1 MRVGHG
7 DTSCLSYGWRVS
19 SRSPS
24 SGSADYRSAP
34 PGGSPEHRPEYTRE
48 HEPAV
53 EDDVGPVS
61 RLRTWREG
69 IRRRPPVD
77 RAYRLVVAV
86 AGFVVIGV
94 GVVLLP
100 LPGPGWLIIFL
111 GLGLLATEY
120 EWSRRLLAH
129 AKERFGRRTDWV
141 GEQSIVVRALVGL
154 GCLALVGAVLAAV
167 LWWFGVPTWLPDWV
181 PLVDAIPTRA

>member
-1 MRVGHG
+1 M
-7 DTSCLSYGWRVS
+7 
-19 SRSPS
+19 
-24 SGSADYRSAP
+24 
-34 PGGSPEHRPEYTRE
+34 
-48 HEPAV
+48 
-53 EDDVGPVS
+53 S
-61 RLRTWREG
+61 RLKTWREG
-69 IRRRPPVD
+69 IRHRPPVD
-77 RAYRLVVAV
+77 RAYRLIVAV

-120 EWSRRLLAH
+120 EWSRQLLAY
-129 AKERFGRRTDWV
+129 AKERVGRRTDWV
-141 GEQSIVVRALVGL
+141 GEQSIFVRALVAL

-167 LWWFGVPTWLPDWV
+167 LWWFGVPAWLPDWV